1 MDKSRRIGLVTALS
15 LLAVSVAMVT
25 AALVWPASP
34 AEARRNPQAEAAIR
48 RARAERTP
56 TPQPTIVVENPTAAA
71 TPVTEVT
78 TAPTTPEATAPAT
91 SATADSTTPAPAPTL
106 APAPAPT
113 IALAPYVGF
122 SDDFE
127 AMPEGV
133 AWGDGSTNGAWYSR
147 YNGYGT
153 VAIETDGDKVLSLSP
168 KAATATSTTHAA
180 LVLSTMRFN
189 DVDFTVQVKTA
200 TQLRTPVP
208 NAWESGWALWHFTDD
223 THFYYVALKPNGIE
237 VGKEDP
243 AYPGA
248 QRFLVTLSNPSF
260 AVGRW
265 YTVRVKHVGT
275 TFSIWIDGTL
285 VTTFTDTERPYTG
298 GTVGLYTEDADV
310 HFNNFSARQP

>member
-1 MDKSRRIGLVTALS
+1 MNKSRQIGLVAALS
-15 LLAVSVAMVT
+15 LLAVSIAMVT
-25 AALVWPASP
+25 AILVWPASS

-56 TPQPTIVVENPTAAA
+56 TPQPTVVVESPTAAA
-71 TPVTEVT
+71 PPASEPT
-78 TAPTTPEATAPAT
+78 TAPATPEATSPAT
-91 SATADSTTPAPAPTL
+91 TTTTGSTVPAPTQT
-106 APAPAPT
+106 PAPAPT
-113 IALAPYVGF
+113 IALAPFVGF

-127 AMPEGV
+127 GLTAGA
-133 AWGDGSTNGAWYSR
+133 AWADGSTHGAWYSR

-153 VAIETDGDKVLSLSP
+153 VTVEADGDQVLSLSP
-168 KAATATSTTHAA
+168 KAATTSGTTHAA

-189 DVDFTVQVKTA
+189 DIDFTVQVKTA

-208 NAWESGWALWHFTDD
+208 NAWESGWVLWHFTDD

-260 AVGRW
+260 AVGHW